1 MLELCFEPQVL
12 FFKLEQL
19 CFREGRARDKD
30 RDEARQGEDERRHG
44 AAGGSGRDAV
54 GGRPPGAL
62 LNQEHGVSLR
72 GENTQTLLM
81 AKKMH

>member
-44 AAGGSGRDAV
+44 AAGGK
-54 GGRPPGAL
+54 RPRSVRGPLGAC
-62 LNQEHGVSLR
+62 
-72 GENTQTLLM
+72 
-81 AKKMH
+81 